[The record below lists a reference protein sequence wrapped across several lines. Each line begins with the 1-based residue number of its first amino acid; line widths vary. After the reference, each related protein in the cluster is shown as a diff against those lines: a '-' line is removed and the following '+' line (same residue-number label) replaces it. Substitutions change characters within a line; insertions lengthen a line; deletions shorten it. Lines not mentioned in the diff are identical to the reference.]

1 MNKKKLVF
9 ILTAGFLLL
18 VVAKT
23 NYKEINNENIISDSI
38 NYKQNF
44 KSLAMYKND
53 GNGDEEITTM
63 PESGYEINKEKSYC
77 TTDNINKVYNKM
89 YTDENGNHIITGL
102 EKDSKCYIYF
112 DKSLCSG
119 SACKTILGNVTVNE
133 GTPDFGTVATS
144 DEGIFKAKDDDG
156 DTYYW
161 RGAVTNNYVKFAN
174 KFWRI
179 IRINGDGTI
188 RLIYDGVT
196 ARENGK
202 ALKLEEGQFN
212 TGYNNNMHVGFKY
225 TSGQVHGTGTESAIL
240 KKLNT
245 WYTSNLTNYADKIDT
260 NAGFCGDRTPSTND
274 ITSNGEG
281 GTGTTAT
288 YYGAYLRLVND
299 TKIPVLTCS
308 SEDIYTVTEA
318 NKGNKSLTNP
328 IGLVTADEVSMAGGA
343 YGADNSNSAYYLFTL
358 NYFYWTI
365 SPYNYDVGGAYVFG
379 VCREGHLCN
388 ARVYGP
394 GVMGTVSVRPV
405 INLQSDIKL
414 TGSGTMSDPYV
425 VV

>member
-102 EKDSKCYIYF
+102 EKYSKCYIYF
-112 DKSLCSG
+112 D
-119 SACKTILGNVTVNE
+119 
-133 GTPDFGTVATS
+133 
-144 DEGIFKAKDDDG
+144 
-156 DTYYW
+156 
-161 RGAVTNNYVKFAN
+161 KFAN

-299 TKIPVLTCS
+299 TKTPVLTCS
-308 SEDIYTVTEA
+308 SEDIYTVPEA

>member
-299 TKIPVLTCS
+299 TKTPVLTCS